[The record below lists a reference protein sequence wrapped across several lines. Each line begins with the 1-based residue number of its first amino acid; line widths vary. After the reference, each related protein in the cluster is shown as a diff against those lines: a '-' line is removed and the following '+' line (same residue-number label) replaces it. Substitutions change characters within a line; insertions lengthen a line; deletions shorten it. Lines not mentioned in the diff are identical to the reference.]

1 MPLKSKSML
10 SGVWLILVSRI
21 PSFPPDLREPFGI
34 GYHQFRDCPPPSP
47 HPIVENIVENA
58 RIDPTKPLE
67 ERSIFVESIAIV
79 VLRIIFVLAAAS
91 IGASL
96 AQSVLSNLANES
108 QSYSAVTPYLIFSGV
123 LLIAFAVIAL
133 DMLFPR
139 KRIEVIS
146 AIYFGLLIGV
156 IFTNLLSLAME
167 PLLSGIPLRSYI
179 VLGILIVMCYACVS
193 LLLQTK
199 DDFRFVI
206 PYVEFARDF
215 KGIKPLILDT
225 SSVIDGRLAELVE
238 TNIID
243 SRLVMPRFVLLE
255 LQSIA
260 DSSDKLKRVRGRRG
274 LDILNRLRSNAKVDF
289 LMFDNELSEFEGQ
302 PVDMKLVLLTKH
314 LDGKLLTGDFNL
326 NKVAKLHNVLVVDL
340 NQVAS
345 ALRPQYLPGESFQ
358 IRIVKPGEGQDQG
371 VGYLDDGTMVVIEG
385 GRDKISQTVQV
396 AVTSTLQTQAG
407 RMIFTKVEG

>member
-1 MPLKSKSML
+1 M
-10 SGVWLILVSRI
+10 
-21 PSFPPDLREPFGI
+21 E
-34 GYHQFRDCPPPSP
+34 Y
-47 HPIVENIVENA
+47 A
-58 RIDPTKPLE
+58 RIDPLKPRE
-67 ERSIFVESIAIV
+67 SRSPLADSIAIV
-79 VLRIIFVLAAAS
+79 ALRIIFILAAAS
-91 IGASL
+91 VGASL
-96 AQSVLSNLANES
+96 AQSSSRLTEGT
-108 QSYSAVTPYLIFSGV
+108 QSLTSVTPYLIFSGV

-133 DMLFPR
+133 DMIFPR

-156 IFTNLLSLAME
+156 IFTNLLNLALE
-167 PLLSGIPLRSYI
+167 PFLAGTPFASY
-179 VLGILIVMCYACVS
+179 VGLGILIIMCYACVS

-215 KGIKPLILDT
+215 KGIKPLVLDT

-238 TNIID
+238 TNILD
-243 SRLVMPRFVLLE
+243 SRLVMPRFALME

-274 LDILNRLRSNAKVDF
+274 LDILNRLRGNDKVDF
-289 LMFDNELSEFEGQ
+289 LMFDNELPEFEGQ
-302 PVDMKLVLLTKH
+302 PVDMKLVLLAKH
-314 LDGKLLTGDFNL
+314 LDGKLVTGDFNL
-326 NKVAKLHNVLVVDL
+326 NKVAKLHNVVVIDL
-340 NQVAS
+340 NQVAAS
-345 ALRPQYLPGESFQ
+345 LRPQYLPGESFQ

-371 VGYLDDGTMVVIEG
+371 IGYLDDGTMVVIEG

>member
-1 MPLKSKSML
+1 MN
-10 SGVWLILVSRI
+10 
-21 PSFPPDLREPFGI
+21 FT
-34 GYHQFRDCPPPSP
+34 
-47 HPIVENIVENA
+47 VENA
-58 RIDPTKPLE
+58 RTDPIKPRETGSQLVD
-67 ERSIFVESIAIV
+67 SVAIII
-79 VLRIIFVLAAAS
+79 LRIIFILAAAS

-96 AQSVLSNLANES
+96 AQSSLSRLANVP
-108 QSYSAVTPYLIFSGV
+108 QSFSSVAPYLIFSGI
-123 LLIAFAVIAL
+123 LLTAFAVIAL
-133 DMLFPR
+133 DMLFPK

-156 IFTNLLSLAME
+156 IFTNLLTLAME
-167 PLLSGIPLRSYI
+167 PLLAENPFRSY
-179 VLGILIVMCYACVS
+179 VALGILVVMCYACVS

-215 KGIKPLILDT
+215 KGIKPLVLDT

-238 TNIID
+238 TNILD
-243 SRLVMPRFVLLE
+243 SRLIMPRFVLME

-274 LDILNRLRSNAKVDF
+274 LDILNRLRTNDKIDF
-289 LMFDNELSEFEGQ
+289 HMFENELPEFDGQ

-314 LDGKLLTGDFNL
+314 LDGKLVTGDFNL
-326 NKVAKLHNVLVVDL
+326 NKVAKLHNVVVIDL

-345 ALRPQYLPGESFQ
+345 SLRPQYLPGESFQ

-371 VGYLDDGTMVVIEG
+371 IGYLDDGTMVVVEG
-385 GRDKISQTVQV
+385 GRDKIGQTVQV

>member
-1 MPLKSKSML
+1 
-10 SGVWLILVSRI
+10 
-21 PSFPPDLREPFGI
+21 
-34 GYHQFRDCPPPSP
+34 
-47 HPIVENIVENA
+47 VEYA
-58 RIDPTKPLE
+58 RIDPLKPRE
-67 ERSIFVESIAIV
+67 TRSSLADSIAIV
-79 VLRIIFVLAAAS
+79 ALRIIFILAAAS
-91 IGASL
+91 VGASL
-96 AQSVLSNLANES
+96 AQSSLSRLTEGTQTLSSVA
-108 QSYSAVTPYLIFSGV
+108 PYLIFSGV

-133 DMLFPR
+133 DMIFPR

-156 IFTNLLSLAME
+156 IFTNLLNLALE
-167 PLLSGIPLRSYI
+167 PFLAGAPFASY
-179 VLGILIVMCYACVS
+179 VGLGILIVMCYACVS

-215 KGIKPLILDT
+215 KGIKPLVLDT

-238 TNIID
+238 TSIID
-243 SRLVMPRFVLLE
+243 SRLVMPRFVLME

-274 LDILNRLRSNAKVDF
+274 LDILNRLRSNDKVDF
-289 LMFDNELSEFEGQ
+289 LMFDNELPEFEGQ
-302 PVDMKLVLLTKH
+302 PVDMKLVLLAKY
-314 LDGKLLTGDFNL
+314 LDGKLVTGDFNL
-326 NKVAKLHNVLVVDL
+326 NKVAKLHNVVVIDL
-340 NQVAS
+340 NQVAAS
-345 ALRPQYLPGESFQ
+345 LRPQYLPGESFQ

-371 VGYLDDGTMVVIEG
+371 IGYLDDGTMVVIEG

>member
-1 MPLKSKSML
+1 M
-10 SGVWLILVSRI
+10 
-21 PSFPPDLREPFGI
+21 E
-34 GYHQFRDCPPPSP
+34 Y
-47 HPIVENIVENA
+47 A
-58 RIDPTKPLE
+58 RIDPLKPRE
-67 ERSIFVESIAIV
+67 SRSPLADSIAIV
-79 VLRIIFVLAAAS
+79 ALRIIFILAAAS
-91 IGASL
+91 VGAAL
-96 AQSVLSNLANES
+96 AQSSSRLTEGT
-108 QSYSAVTPYLIFSGV
+108 QSLTSVTPYLIFSGV

-133 DMLFPR
+133 DMIFPR

-156 IFTNLLSLAME
+156 IFTNLLNLALE
-167 PLLSGIPLRSYI
+167 PFLAGTPFASY
-179 VLGILIVMCYACVS
+179 VGLGILIIMCYACVS

-215 KGIKPLILDT
+215 KGIKPLVLDT

-238 TNIID
+238 TNILD
-243 SRLVMPRFVLLE
+243 SRLVMPRFALME

-274 LDILNRLRSNAKVDF
+274 LDILNRLRGNDKVDF
-289 LMFDNELSEFEGQ
+289 LMFDNELPEFEGQ
-302 PVDMKLVLLTKH
+302 PVDMKLVLLAKH
-314 LDGKLLTGDFNL
+314 LDGKLVTGDFNL
-326 NKVAKLHNVLVVDL
+326 NKVAKLHNVVVIDL
-340 NQVAS
+340 NQVAAS
-345 ALRPQYLPGESFQ
+345 LRPQYLPGESFQ

-371 VGYLDDGTMVVIEG
+371 IGYLDDGTMVVIEG

>member
-1 MPLKSKSML
+1 
-10 SGVWLILVSRI
+10 
-21 PSFPPDLREPFGI
+21 
-34 GYHQFRDCPPPSP
+34 
-47 HPIVENIVENA
+47 VEYA
-58 RIDPTKPLE
+58 RIDPLKPRE
-67 ERSIFVESIAIV
+67 SRSPLADSIAIV
-79 VLRIIFVLAAAS
+79 ALRIIFILAAAS
-91 IGASL
+91 VGASL
-96 AQSVLSNLANES
+96 AQSSSRLTEGT
-108 QSYSAVTPYLIFSGV
+108 QSLTSVTPYLIFSGV

-133 DMLFPR
+133 DMIFPR

-156 IFTNLLSLAME
+156 IFTNLLNLALE
-167 PLLSGIPLRSYI
+167 PFLAGTPFASY
-179 VLGILIVMCYACVS
+179 VGLGILIIMCYACVS

-215 KGIKPLILDT
+215 KGIKPLVLDT

-238 TNIID
+238 TNILD
-243 SRLVMPRFVLLE
+243 SRLVMPRFALME

-274 LDILNRLRSNAKVDF
+274 LDILNRLRGNDKVDF
-289 LMFDNELSEFEGQ
+289 LMFDNELPEFEGQ
-302 PVDMKLVLLTKH
+302 PVDMKLVLLAKH
-314 LDGKLLTGDFNL
+314 LDGKLVTGDFNL
-326 NKVAKLHNVLVVDL
+326 NKVAKLHNVVVIDL
-340 NQVAS
+340 NQVAAS
-345 ALRPQYLPGESFQ
+345 LRPQYLPGESFQ

-371 VGYLDDGTMVVIEG
+371 IGYLDDGTMVVIEG

>member
-1 MPLKSKSML
+1 MSAIDRP
-10 SGVWLILVSRI
+10 
-21 PSFPPDLREPFGI
+21 PPD
-34 GYHQFRDCPPPSP
+34 
-47 HPIVENIVENA
+47 PIVENIVENA
-58 RIDPTKPLE
+58 RIDPTKPRE
-67 ERSIFVESIAIV
+67 ERSVLVDSIAIV
-79 VLRIIFVLAAAS
+79 VLRIIFILAAAS
-91 IGASL
+91 IGATL
-96 AQSVLSNLANES
+96 AQSVLAGLANES
-108 QSYSAVTPYLIFSGV
+108 QAYSAVTPYLIFSGV

-167 PLLSGIPLRSYI
+167 PFLTGVPLKSYV

-289 LMFDNELSEFEGQ
+289 LMFDNELAEFEGQ

-314 LDGKLLTGDFNL
+314 LDGKLVTGDFNL
-326 NKVAKLHNVLVVDL
+326 NKVAKLHNVVVVDL

-385 GRDKISQTVQV
+385 GRDKITQTVQV